1 MEEIKQFIEDQK
13 NILNKSIVA
22 TPKDRQRLEQ
32 FANANNGVSDILL
45 MQMSIQFGYI
55 AAIEELEL
63 IVNSD
68 YNLI

>member
-32 FANANNGVSDILL
+32 FANANSGVSDILL

-55 AAIEELEL
+55 MAIEEFEE
-63 IVNSD
+63 IINKEKHE
-68 YNLI
+68 

>member
-13 NILNKSIVA
+13 NFLNKSIVA

-32 FANANNGVSDILL
+32 FANANSGVSDILL

-55 AAIEELEL
+55 MAIEEFEE
-63 IVNSD
+63 IINKE
-68 YNLI
+68 NHE